1 MSRLVKKAEAAWV
14 LDPEKQLPYLEVEDG
29 SGAVTP
35 RWRDIL
41 LNPLKDTYDYDDLAR
56 DYLGMTVPSK
66 ADLLGKLSLG
76 KSWSVG
82 NEKAGIC
89 LCYMG
94 YIAWRAAPV
103 LEEKFKTGDYVEPV
117 LKYGDTIDL

>member
-1 MSRLVKKAEAAWV
+1 M
-14 LDPEKQLPYLEVEDG
+14 EDG
-29 SGAVTP
+29 SSA
-35 RWRDIL
+35 RDAQVAGYL

-76 KSWSVG
+76 KELERG

-89 LCYMG
+89 LC
-94 YIAWRAAPV
+94 
-103 LEEKFKTGDYVEPV
+103 
-117 LKYGDTIDL
+117 